1 MANDKELIYGI
12 DLGTTNSCI
21 ALVGEDGEPH
31 VLENYEGFKTTPS
44 VVYYDDMGNVLVGD
58 EAKRLMNGDAEHT
71 VAFIKREIGNKNYNR
86 EIYGEKIS
94 PLVISSMILKKMVA
108 DANDMRV
115 SEGLE
120 PIHKAV
126 ITVPAYFGSTECEIT
141 RQAGEFVEYE
151 EVYPGRFYGTLKSE
165 IIHTVEE
172 GKNVVLDID
181 VKGGINVKKQFGD
194 EAITI
199 FIMPP
204 SVAALRE
211 RLIHRG
217 TDAIDVINQRV
228 EKAEYEISF
237 AGQYDVTIINDNLD
251 EAITNTENVIKEF
264 LEK

>member
-1 MANDKELIYGI
+1 M
-12 DLGTTNSCI
+12 
-21 ALVGEDGEPH
+21 
-31 VLENYEGFKTTPS
+31 
-44 VVYYDDMGNVLVGD
+44 
-58 EAKRLMNGDAEHT
+58 
-71 VAFIKREIGNKNYNR
+71 
-86 EIYGEKIS
+86 
-94 PLVISSMILKKMVA
+94 
-108 DANDMRV
+108 
-115 SEGLE
+115 
-120 PIHKAV
+120 
-126 ITVPAYFGSTECEIT
+126 
-141 RQAGEFVEYE
+141 
-151 EVYPGRFYGTLKSE
+151 
-165 IIHTVEE
+165 EE